1 MSISRTSAEK
11 MIGLIVKHKDKMECM
26 CNESYL
32 PENMKS
38 NLNHLIDERIAAF
51 S

>member
-11 MIGLIVKHKDKMECM
+11 MIGLIVKHKDKMKCM